1 MALNS
6 LDVQNKTFN
15 IKFRGYNRQ
24 EVDEFL
30 EIVIRDYNEMAQRI
44 KDQERDIKTM
54 QVRLN
59 DFDNMKETL
68 NRSILVAQ
76 ETADSVK
83 LQAESNA
90 ERINRDAAQ
99 RGEQILNATHSEA
112 RQILQS
118 TYDEARRLVHESD
131 ELKRGMRSYYQRIT
145 MLMEG
150 QLANIKSSD
159 WDEILKPSPI
169 YVGDTEEKLRE
180 IIEHTSQNFMP
191 INDKGEEIQRV
202 GDRAPETLE
211 SFTNA
216 LNSETS
222 NDSPDISSAIQEPV
236 EVEHESSEHDSKAV

>member
-15 IKFRGYNRQ
+15 VKFRGYNRQ

-30 EIVIRDYNEMAQRI
+30 EIVIRDYDEMTQRI
-44 KDQERDIKTM
+44 KDQERDIKMM

-59 DFDNMKETL
+59 DFDNMKDSL

-76 ETADSVK
+76 ETADNVK

-99 RGEQILNATHSEA
+99 RGEQMLNATHREA

-159 WDEILKPSPI
+159 WEEILKPSPI

-191 INDKGEEIQRV
+191 INDRGEEIERV
-202 GDRAPETLE
+202 GKRAPETLE
-211 SFTNA
+211 SFANA
-216 LNSETS
+216 LNPEISELQTDAS
-222 NDSPDISSAIQEPV
+222 TESEEIIDSPEEQT
-236 EVEHESSEHDSKAV
+236 ESESV